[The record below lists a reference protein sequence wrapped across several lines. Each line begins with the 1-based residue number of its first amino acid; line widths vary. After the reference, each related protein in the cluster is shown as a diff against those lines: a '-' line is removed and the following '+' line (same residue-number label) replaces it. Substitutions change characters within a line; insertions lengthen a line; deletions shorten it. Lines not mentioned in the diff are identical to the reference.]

1 MRMHGLR
8 DWSSGNADR
17 RKGKLA
23 LTLLFQHGMLLLLA
37 LVREVLAISDS
48 LTVSVYTRVT
58 GKFV

>member
-1 MRMHGLR
+1 MRMHGSR

-48 LTVSVYTRVT
+48 LAVSVYTRVT